1 MENPGFLSASDKNSE
16 IKHRLVGKLA
26 GWFLELNNNDFQNSI
41 LLVLAVCFFCWVR
54 AKTFRRDFIQAYNN
68 WNHNASAYYCKIG

>member
-26 GWFLELNNNDFQNSI
+26 GWFLELNNNDF
-41 LLVLAVCFFCWVR
+41 
-54 AKTFRRDFIQAYNN
+54 
-68 WNHNASAYYCKIG
+68 